1 MLLRWSG
8 HFKHTDLAI
17 QRNGGRTNSAIFCSK
32 HSLTASLRK
41 HIREVLLEQNKA
53 LLPSPGP
60 KLVWSS
66 SSSAPPALP
75 MAAGAAVGPP
85 WAAAHHSWQLQA
97 RPWSQQQSQ
106 IAEGRD
112 EGEGSFLEQD
122 SGMVGNDGEA
132 LPSPP
137 SLFSFQ
143 QTSTVPPS

>member
-1 MLLRWSG
+1 
-8 HFKHTDLAI
+8 
-17 QRNGGRTNSAIFCSK
+17 
-32 HSLTASLRK
+32 
-41 HIREVLLEQNKA
+41 
-53 LLPSPGP
+53 
-60 KLVWSS
+60 
-66 SSSAPPALP
+66 